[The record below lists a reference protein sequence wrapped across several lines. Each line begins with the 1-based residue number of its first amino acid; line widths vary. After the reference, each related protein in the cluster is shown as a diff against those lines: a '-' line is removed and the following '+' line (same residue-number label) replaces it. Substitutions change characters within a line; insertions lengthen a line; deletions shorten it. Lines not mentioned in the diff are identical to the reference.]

1 MKNNNK
7 NSISSRDILL
17 KERFFDHVARPVGVS
32 FGFQDCR
39 DLGKSFILFVLF
51 VTKHVLI
58 LLYYRE
64 NRLGFSFTVILI
76 QAEMKLCAKQ
86 KLCSEYNRS
95 RSMLYKR
102 FRRVQSE

>member
-1 MKNNNK
+1 L
-7 NSISSRDILL
+7 RDILL
-17 KERFFDHVARPVGVS
+17 KENFVDHVAHPVGVG

-51 VTKHVLI
+51 VTKNVLI

-76 QAEMKLCAKQ
+76 QAEMKLYAKQ

-95 RSMLYKR
+95 RIIIINIFILSFYL
-102 FRRVQSE
+102 